1 MRSDSIFKN
10 LEAGQNRFELCHQAF
25 KAVRMLHNPGNRIQ
39 DTTNDALHRL
49 ADVAHEEIP
58 VESKPGVITVTQ
70 VPVAIAPQLENVAA
84 ETSNL
89 SIRANL

>member
-49 ADVAHEEIP
+49 AGVTQQEEVA
-58 VESKPGVITVTQ
+58 VDAKPGVIPVTPAQ
-70 VPVAIAPQLENVAA
+70 VAIAPQLENGTGPTA
-84 ETSNL
+84 S
-89 SIRANL
+89 RANL

>member
-49 ADVAHEEIP
+49 AGVVQDETSLP
-58 VESKPGVITVTQ
+58 VEGTSEALTTTPEQ
-70 VPVAIAPQLENVAA
+70 IAMARKAA
-84 ETSNL
+84 TPL
-89 SIRANL
+89 TATP

>member
-49 ADVAHEEIP
+49 ADVVHEEVP
-58 VESKPGVITVTQ
+58 VEVKPENNVTP
-70 VPVAIAPQLENVAA
+70 VPVP
-84 ETSNL
+84 
-89 SIRANL
+89 

>member
-1 MRSDSIFKN
+1 MREDSIFKN

-49 ADVAHEEIP
+49 ADVVSHET
-58 VESKPGVITVTQ
+58 TVAPAETSSASEVPAAIAPLAETVLPQ
-70 VPVAIAPQLENVAA
+70 VAPVAIP
-84 ETSNL
+84 
-89 SIRANL
+89 ANL

>member
-49 ADVAHEEIP
+49 AGVVHD
-58 VESKPGVITVTQ
+58 ESSLPAEGSSETLATTPEQIAMARKTATSVTAT
-70 VPVAIAPQLENVAA
+70 P
-84 ETSNL
+84 
-89 SIRANL
+89 

>member
-49 ADVAHEEIP
+49 AGVVHDEASVPAEGTSEALQTTPVQVAVTLKTGAP
-58 VESKPGVITVTQ
+58 LTVT
-70 VPVAIAPQLENVAA
+70 P
-84 ETSNL
+84 
-89 SIRANL
+89 

>member
-1 MRSDSIFKN
+1 MRSDSILKS

-49 ADVAHEEIP
+49 A
-58 VESKPGVITVTQ
+58 GVVRD
-70 VPVAIAPQLENVAA
+70 
-84 ETSNL
+84 ETSVPGDASEAL
-89 SIRANL
+89 TTTPEQIAMARKAAALLAATP

>member
-49 ADVAHEEIP
+49 ADVVHEEVP
-58 VESKPGVITVTQ
+58 VEAKPENNVTP
-70 VPVAIAPQLENVAA
+70 VPVP
-84 ETSNL
+84 
-89 SIRANL
+89 

>member
-49 ADVAHEEIP
+49 A
-58 VESKPGVITVTQ
+58 GVVQDEASLPAGSPSEALAPTPEQ
-70 VPVAIAPQLENVAA
+70 IATARKTATPLTA
-84 ETSNL
+84 TP
-89 SIRANL
+89 

>member
-39 DTTNDALHRL
+39 DTTFDALHRL
-49 ADVAHEEIP
+49 ADVVHEETTP
-58 VESKPGVITVTQ
+58 ADPT
-70 VPVAIAPQLENVAA
+70 AA
-84 ETSNL
+84 STPEHL
-89 SIRANL
+89 ANL